1 MNAQLLKTVNKRA
14 FEQIKA
20 IKKANNMLEAEEA
33 IRIAVGNIF
42 RTFNLGLLKIRMRKE
57 GQESEF
63 EKIKQF
69 RLQNEKL
76 SKKEVQKHLSQY
88 IPVRLHKA
96 IMYKNFQDQISK

>member
-1 MNAQLLKTVNKRA
+1 MNTQLIKTVDKRA

-20 IKKANNMLEAEEA
+20 IRNSNNMLEAEEA

-42 RTFNLGLLKIRMRKE
+42 KTLNLGLLKIRMRKE

-76 SKKEVQKHLSQY
+76 SKKEVQKYLSQY
-88 IPVRLHKA
+88 IPVRLQKT
-96 IMYKNFQDQISK
+96 IMYKNFQEQINK